1 MPSALPVPKNGPAQG
16 SEEAAA
22 LEHSHASPRGLYRSL
37 TVFMFPFEFFS
48 PVMGQLP
55 SIDFL
60 KKQHHKTP

>member
-37 TVFMFPFEFFS
+37 TVFMFPFEFFF
-48 PVMGQLP
+48 P
-55 SIDFL
+55 SYGTTSFN
-60 KKQHHKTP
+60 